1 VSRSVR
7 SLLSGN
13 EACVEGGLAA
23 GVRFF
28 AGYPISPATEIS
40 EGFSRRLPQVG
51 GRFIQLED
59 ELASM
64 SAVMG
69 ASAGGVKAMTA
80 TSGPGFSLMQES
92 IGMAGMIEIPCVIIN
107 VMRVGPASGIATMP
121 AQSDVMQARWGTH
134 GDHPVVVLA
143 PSTVAECFDMVVQAV
158 NISER
163 FRVPVIVLSDAG
175 LGYMREVVTLPDPE
189 ELKLWERP
197 RPKDPPEAKTDH
209 TFDADEGGVP
219 PLADFGEGYS
229 IKLEGHVHDYNGMSV
244 THDSELVE
252 KHLHRLQ
259 DKLTKAIN
267 EITIFESTGVAD
279 AEALIIAYGPV
290 GRSAKHAAAEARA
303 NGKKVGV
310 LRLGTLWPFPDKL
323 VAEAAENKSLILV
336 PEMNLG
342 QIVGEIER
350 VTRGTGVPVKA
361 LNRNDGQS
369 ISPRAMLEAIAA
381 ASN

>member
-1 VSRSVR
+1 MSRSVR
-7 SLLSGN
+7 RLLSGN

-40 EGFSRRLPQVG
+40 EGFSQWLPRLG

-80 TSGPGFSLMQES
+80 TSGPGFSLMQEA
-92 IGMAGMIEIPCVIIN
+92 IGMAGMVEVPCVIIN

-134 GDHPVVVLA
+134 GDHPIVVLA

-175 LGYMREVVTLPDPE
+175 LGYMREVVTLPALE

-197 RPKDPPEAKTDH
+197 RPVDLPEAKTDH
-209 TFDADEGGVP
+209 TFNANESGVP
-219 PLADFGEGYS
+219 RLPDFGDGYN
-229 IKLEGHVHDYNGMSV
+229 IKLEGHVHDFNGMSI
-244 THDSELVE
+244 THESELVE

-259 DKLTKAIN
+259 NKLTRAFSEIN
-267 EITIFESTGVAD
+267 IYESINVEDAD
-279 AEALIIAYGPV
+279 ILIIAYGSV
-290 GRSAKHAAAEARA
+290 GRSAKHAAAEAQA
-303 NGKKVGV
+303 DGKKVGV
-310 LRLGTLWPFPDKL
+310 LRLGTIWPFPGEL
-323 VAEAAENKSLILV
+323 VAEASKNKSLILV

-342 QIVGEIER
+342 QLVGEIER
-350 VTRGTGVPVKA
+350 VTRGTGVSVKA

-369 ISPRAMLEAIAA
+369 ISPLAMLEAIA
-381 ASN
+381 SH